1 MSFEDE
7 FWSAT
12 GTKKKKKG
20 VASNGGSPSSITSS
34 KEDDFNRL
42 FWSEMEEFQK
52 EIEENKI
59 KRDAEEEKEETRR
72 KLQSMMGYDPE
83 EEEEDEKTRKALEA
97 LTKNDK
103 LSFKKGNDDDRTWFQ
118 KGATEEGV
126 SFDSVMKGITSTAD
140 DVRSDLMQGILGIG
154 EKTVDAGA
162 TLIGGIGKLFG
173 ADEFSEDVQGFI
185 KKDIIDEEKIAF
197 NLLNVSTPLAT
208 KRYGTVENL
217 EESSFLGD
225 KSDSLVQSA
234 GQLLATRG
242 MQKYIPWWVTS
253 GTTSF
258 GGEAENAFN
267 QGAGYGEAVV
277 SSAFSAGFEIATEK
291 LFGGSG
297 LGEKGLINTQ
307 ALTKG
312 VSNKAAKILLDLGID
327 IVGEG
332 FEEVAAEFGSILGRQ
347 LTYEREET
355 LEELFTNE
363 EAMDKYMR
371 QVADS
376 LFGAEARE
384 AYGEAA
390 IGGMVLGGGAN
401 VVKAGSSIHNK
412 TDYHTGL
419 NANEEAVVNRE
430 VEKRIE
436 QAEKDGKKLS
446 KSDKSKIQEEVVSDL
461 DKGYISTDTIEEVLG
476 GDTYKSYQDT
486 VKSEDSLV
494 EQEKTMRDEFNT
506 LNRMKKSD
514 MTGEQ
519 SDRLE
524 ELRTQLSDLTTKIE
538 DTKKT
543 SERDFLQRKY
553 KSEAA
558 EIAKG
563 SRLEETY
570 RERARGGQ
578 KFEADVSKYKGVA
591 KKSIESIIEKG
602 QMNNSNKAH
611 DLIDW
616 AVKLGAARG
625 KTVTTTTT
633 EEILSK
639 AEKAHGK
646 QYVLDNFYKEVTDE
660 NGKKKLVL
668 KAIPNAELDGDTIAL
683 NVDSKNLS
691 ASVFG
696 HELGH
701 TLEGTKYYNELADLL
716 NSYDKTV
723 KGNEAYEAQKAATEG
738 RYQNIAGANAQYE
751 LNADLLGEYVFS
763 DEGFVKHLTQ
773 NRNVFQKIYDQIKY
787 MVKYAT
793 AGSQQQK
800 DLLRIQHTFEKAWR
814 EAEKAKKTTP
824 KMNGNTVKSDTSAET
839 DVQYSLRE
847 EAPPKKTQKVYKLMR
862 LTDDGKIAPL
872 FIDSSDTLEIGK
884 WYNADSPNMDFL
896 KELPSGIFLVD
907 ADTGTY
913 QTFDEY
919 LEESGEKKTKY
930 PSKNAINKATAEGKR
945 WVYIEDTKSGQRRFG
960 GEARKYWN
968 LGINGSGA
976 VSTFS
981 MRPGY
986 HAGSLPTMRQ
996 IGKGQ
1001 NRDLRD
1007 DTFVW
1012 TEGEV
1017 PADID
1022 YQAEAEQNPD
1032 KDIPTHIPT
1041 DGYYLKATNADK
1053 AKSQADRVGWYVAGA
1068 YKINRIM
1075 SDSEA
1080 RRVIDDWNKAH
1091 PDQPVEYD
1099 YDRESGM
1106 DFDAEQ
1112 MKLVPRADAKYSV
1125 SEIDEATAQADAQK
1139 AVERFGT
1146 TSKFEQTGYV
1156 LADGRMLNMTRDYN
1170 VYHDQISEIFSDVSG
1185 REAVNRFVQEG
1196 NVRLV
1201 PVSSGIEIGET
1212 PLSTN
1217 QLNVVSRFVGNSLR
1231 SKGYFFIDIT
1241 GKDGKN
1247 IASFEY
1253 DSDSSASDVIYDI
1266 KQYYE
1271 RGRIPSK
1278 KVWYSLSEDTSGR
1291 KLTAEQKEF
1300 FKDSKVVDEDGNL
1313 KVMYHGTS
1321 NGGHTVFDT
1330 YGSHYGL
1337 FGTGS
1342 YFTDSKDIAEGYTKK
1357 GKGNNPQVYESYLNI
1372 TNPIDM
1378 DAQADAEAW
1387 QNAFPDASFPESGTN
1402 EQFYRAM
1409 EEYFEDNEY
1418 SRGEASEMAMEALEG
1433 MGYDGITHI
1442 GGGRVNANG
1451 ANHQVYIAF
1460 HPEQIKDIGNAKPTG
1475 DPDVRYSLTETDNTY
1490 LDAVKRGDMET
1501 AQRLVDEVA
1510 RNSMPNSKVRD
1521 ENGELHLVYHGSPVK
1536 FTVFDHSKM
1545 NAHGNAH
1552 GRGFYFTEDRGL
1564 AEGYEKDGGQLLK
1577 GYLNIEKPLSEEKA
1591 TIKKADLVKLIKA
1604 TSESE
1609 AQVLVN
1615 EGGYDN
1621 VREAVRDTWVSNY
1634 VDTYG
1639 TNINAV
1645 YREVA
1650 DIIYSGNEND
1660 VDIIAEITNSG
1671 AGNEI
1676 VLKKTYEVLGY
1687 DGVIYTN
1694 EMTGKH
1700 EYVALVS
1707 NQFKSTD
1714 PVTYDDNG
1722 NVIPLSERFNQE
1734 KNDIR
1739 FSLSDAD
1746 AEFAPTGYNVPLRD
1760 LRLETLPENTYDP
1773 SVEAPMQ
1780 EDVAPVETEQDMFP
1794 DDYAPMSED
1803 ESAAEERLA
1812 SLDESVMPPENEPYY
1827 GEDEVSAP
1835 ADPFEDRDIKE
1846 VGNRKVKAYMYE
1858 NPEVK
1863 PFFQEEANIML
1874 GELNDTVKGER
1885 IYSEEGGWTGT
1896 SRYTSDDIAYLRD
1909 SLGYTY
1915 AEIEKGLNAIIED
1928 DGAENN
1934 AISKRIEFILNDRLA
1949 DGYTDFRTG
1958 MGIPANQE
1966 YINLLNEKQI
1976 TDYSREAWDNFVAT
1990 ADQYAPPA
1998 EEDMGPVV
2006 ESAPIKEEYE
2016 AIRPPKRGQRRGV
2029 EAPDEIGPVA
2039 EGVEYGDKLVR
2050 VDSPYGTERS
2060 WYGTSTRSK
2069 AVDGAFTPD
2078 DIPNELRYYEVKSNR
2093 RTLDRVN
2100 ARLESLG
2107 YEKAVE
2113 AFEANFSA
2121 HKVTLDDMVL
2131 GQRLIQEAVKRGDLQ
2146 TAIGLDIDVSVLGT
2160 ELGQMVQSMSI
2171 IQRLSPEGQLR
2182 ALRRIVDRGQARGDR
2197 AFDGVEVTDD
2207 IAKEIT
2213 DVYKEDGTFDQDELN
2228 AAVERAKQKTA
2239 DQMKVTKWD
2248 KANAWRYFA
2257 MLGNAKTH
2265 DRNVVSNIAN
2275 FATRIVKNALA
2286 RTGEDVFLR
2295 KSDSRTKTWKMPS
2308 KEVREYA
2315 KQFTKE
2321 HKDSITGPSK
2331 YSESSDLKSKRRI
2344 FKNKALHTI
2353 TEANS
2358 KLLEAEDALFSRPT
2372 FRMALAEYLTANGI
2386 KTREDIKNNPKTVL
2400 AAEKYAKS
2408 EAKKSTFQ
2416 QDSFLASKIK
2426 EIEQRGRLWEIGVGS
2441 VMPFK
2446 KTPINIA
2453 KTGIAYSPIG
2463 FLRGVYDLTQ
2473 IKSGKVDATT
2483 AIDHLAEGIT
2493 GTSLAVIGYAL
2504 ASMGALNG
2512 AGDDDKEGKF
2522 DYQLGKSSYSI
2533 KIGDEWHSLN
2543 WLSPVAMPLFVGA
2556 NAYEVLVEKEEW
2568 DFDMVSD
2575 ALGKTLD
2582 PMSEMSFLSSLD
2594 SVLSSYGS
2602 GTDKFFGA
2610 AESMAQSYA
2619 TQYIPTLFSQTAQMF
2634 DDKKRSTKP
2643 SKDSKYTF
2651 GEETWNKI
2659 RYKVPFLRNTL
2670 EPSTDIW
2677 GNEIELTDNVLA
2689 KSLET
2694 FLAPWNTKDNI
2705 ETEIDTEIKSLYSQT
2720 GATEVVPTT
2729 PYNYFDY
2736 KGEKYEMSA
2745 SEHTAF
2751 KNTYG
2756 QTAYNLL
2763 EELFDTDTYQDASAE
2778 EKADMVSKVYDYAR
2792 DEARR
2797 KLLAGRGVSF
2807 TNATKDNVEYYRE
2820 NPIKGAIE
2828 NDMSPD
2834 EYTFYQENTDKY
2846 NFLRENNVSYRQWK
2860 SFDEDTKE
2868 AYNWA
2873 FKNPEK
2879 RVVAKAVADDFVQ
2892 YRKYASDLYDIK
2904 ADKDSDGKT
2913 ISGSR
2918 KDKVLDYINGLD
2930 ADYGEKII
2938 LFKSE
2943 YPSDDTYNYEIID
2956 YLNSRDD
2963 ISYDEMNTILKEL
2976 GFTVNG
2982 NNITWD

>member
-7 FWSAT
+7 FWDALN
-12 GTKKKKKG
+12 KKKKKG
-20 VASNGGSPSSITSS
+20 EAAIGDFTPSGVSEKDDNFASQ
-34 KEDDFNRL
+34 
-42 FWSEMEEFQK
+42 FWAEMEEFQK
-52 EIEENKI
+52 ELDE
-59 KRDAEEEKEETRR
+59 KREKRVAEETQKKKLDKEERR
-72 KLQSMMGYDPE
+72 NAEAE
-83 EEEEDEKTRKALEA
+83 EKKKREEAQRKAEFQKSLSPITPSMQGGNMFSNVPEFGTPEHDAYFEA
-97 LTKNDK
+97 LGEEYEAEKAKSEGYFKAGSFDDGYQFGDVTKA
-103 LSFKKGNDDDRTWFQ
+103 T
-118 KGATEEGV
+118 GATVSDAVISAGEGFGGFFEGISDLLLHGTGYV
-126 SFDSVMKGITSTAD
+126 SGWLGMAADKVGLDGVASGLDSASDFLHDTAD
-140 DVRSDLMQGILGIG
+140 INSYGLL
-154 EKTVDAGA
+154 
-162 TLIGGIGKLFG
+162 
-173 ADEFSEDVQGFI
+173 ADEARDV
-185 KKDIIDEEKIAF
+185 
-197 NLLNVSTPLAT
+197 LNIGDNSV
-208 KRYGTVENL
+208 
-217 EESSFLGD
+217 LGD
-225 KSDSLVQSA
+225 KSRGVGNALGQIGGIVLAGKLGQAAGLSSLGNTALTTGTVFTSSA
-234 GQLLATRG
+234 GSGITEARQFGSQYEDYKQMVDYATEDLDRLLDRG
-242 MQKYIPWWVTS
+242 DITEEQYDEIVSQYDTLLDSKNVTA
-253 GTTSF
+253 
-258 GGEAENAFN
+258 GEAIAYGTMKGTIE
-267 QGAGYGEAVV
+267 AG
-277 SSAFSAGFEIATEK
+277 TEM
-291 LFGGSG
+291 LFGGLGKAVNAIGLSRGIGGVDDILAQKLTAKIGNRLLKTTLQAGVKASG
-297 LGEKGLINTQ
+297 EGLEEVIAGYLSAVAKKLSYRSDEELEQLIEDEELLDAFLQGFLASGISQGPGVIQSVKTD
-307 ALTKG
+307 TDF
-312 VSNKAAKILLDLGID
+312 VSNLTSI
-327 IVGEG
+327 
-332 FEEVAAEFGSILGRQ
+332 EESVI
-347 LTYEREET
+347 
-355 LEELFTNE
+355 
-363 EAMDKYMR
+363 
-371 QVADS
+371 
-376 LFGAEARE
+376 
-384 AYGEAA
+384 
-390 IGGMVLGGGAN
+390 
-401 VVKAGSSIHNK
+401 
-412 TDYHTGL
+412 
-419 NANEEAVVNRE
+419 NRE

-446 KSDKSKIQEEVVSDL
+446 KSDKSKIQDEVMSDL

-494 EQEKTMRDEFNT
+494 EQEKTLRDEYEE
-506 LNRMKKSD
+506 LGKKTNPSLA
-514 MTGEQ
+514 EQ
-519 SDRLE
+519 SRFGKLETQLE
-524 ELRTQLSDLTTKIE
+524 ELKTKIE
-538 DTKKT
+538 DTRKT

-553 KSEAA
+553 RSEAA

-570 RERARGGQ
+570 RERARGSQ

-616 AVKLGAARG
+616 AVNLAAARG

-633 EEILSK
+633 EEILKK
-639 AEKAHGK
+639 AEAKYGK

-683 NVDSKNLS
+683 NVDSPNLTMTII
-691 ASVFG
+691 G

-701 TLEGTKYYNELADLL
+701 TFEGTKYYNEVADLL

-723 KGNEAYEAQKAATEG
+723 KGNEAYETRKAATEG

-751 LNADLLGEYVFS
+751 LNNDLLGEYIFS

-787 MVKYAT
+787 MVKIAT
-793 AGSQQQK
+793 AGSQQKK
-800 DLLRIQHTFEKAWR
+800 DLLRIQQTFEKAWR
-814 EAEKAKKTTP
+814 EAEKAQGATQ
-824 KMNGNTVKSDTSAET
+824 T
-839 DVQYSLRE
+839 DVKHS
-847 EAPPKKTQKVYKLMR
+847 
-862 LTDDGKIAPL
+862 I
-872 FIDSSDTLEIGK
+872 
-884 WYNADSPNMDFL
+884 
-896 KELPSGIFLVD
+896 
-907 ADTGTY
+907 
-913 QTFDEY
+913 
-919 LEESGEKKTKY
+919 
-930 PSKNAINKATAEGKR
+930 
-945 WVYIEDTKSGQRRFG
+945 
-960 GEARKYWN
+960 
-968 LGINGSGA
+968 
-976 VSTFS
+976 
-981 MRPGY
+981 
-986 HAGSLPTMRQ
+986 
-996 IGKGQ
+996 
-1001 NRDLRD
+1001 
-1007 DTFVW
+1007 
-1012 TEGEV
+1012 
-1017 PADID
+1017 
-1022 YQAEAEQNPD
+1022 
-1032 KDIPTHIPT
+1032 
-1041 DGYYLKATNADK
+1041 
-1053 AKSQADRVGWYVAGA
+1053 
-1068 YKINRIM
+1068 
-1075 SDSEA
+1075 
-1080 RRVIDDWNKAH
+1080 
-1091 PDQPVEYD
+1091 
-1099 YDRESGM
+1099 
-1106 DFDAEQ
+1106 
-1112 MKLVPRADAKYSV
+1112 

-1185 REAVNRFVQEG
+1185 REAVNRFIQEG

-1247 IASFEY
+1247 IATFEY
-1253 DSDSSASDVIYDI
+1253 DSDSTASDVIYDI

-1300 FKDSKVVDEDGNL
+1300 FKDSKVVDENGSL

-1342 YFTDSKDIAEGYTKK
+1342 YFTDSKDVAEGYTKK

-1387 QNAFPDASFPESGTN
+1387 QNAFPEASFPESGTN
-1402 EQFYRAM
+1402 EDFYRAM

-1475 DPDVRYSLTETDNTY
+1475 DPDVRYSLSESNQEADTDSRIHDMQVEVNKLTQSIKEIEKTDEY
-1490 LDAVKRGDMET
+1490 KTAMNALYEAIDRGDIDNGVMAYSRWQTDSGYADMVERRDSLQVELNNLLKEEKERESIKAVEREKAAIEKSGLSEAEYFRKQAVKEFGYTTYFDNAGYITPNGKMLNFSGEKGKRYPVRGQDHRAIGILYVDTKGTDAMNRFVRDGNIRIMAESPGLDMSTIVEPSKEQYSTIRKFVSEYSNKGYFSVDFTDESGTVIGSLTYENRINPTRIVNDIKHYYET
-1501 AQRLVDEVA
+1501 GEIRQPSDLERFRYSLSEDSQGRELTKEQTDFF
-1510 RNSMPNSKVRD
+1510 RDSKIVD
-1521 ENGELHLVYHGSPVK
+1521 ENGNLRVMYHGTPNGE
-1536 FTVFDHSKM
+1536 FTIFRD
-1545 NAHGNAH
+1545 GT
-1552 GRGFYFTEDRGL
+1552 YFTANKEYADKYQNPSASSLNSRKV
-1564 AEGYEKDGGQLLK
+1564 ATSPKTFEV
-1577 GYLNIEKPLSEEKA
+1577 YLNITKPFDINDPEARSIYIKDYIKGGNAIGINPYLSDAEYDNIR
-1591 TIKKADLVKLIKA
+1591 TIDWTEGEDLREFLVENGYDYDGL
-1604 TSESE
+1604 
-1609 AQVLVN
+1609 VLDEGAV
-1615 EGGYDN
+1615 GGYGEDVEYRGTSYVVFSPEQVKSVDN
-1621 VREAVRDTWVSNY
+1621 QNPTSNRD
-1634 VDTYG
+1634 
-1639 TNINAV
+1639 IN
-1645 YREVA
+1645 
-1650 DIIYSGNEND
+1650 
-1660 VDIIAEITNSG
+1660 
-1671 AGNEI
+1671 
-1676 VLKKTYEVLGY
+1676 L
-1687 DGVIYTN
+1687 
-1694 EMTGKH
+1694 
-1700 EYVALVS
+1700 
-1707 NQFKSTD
+1707 
-1714 PVTYDDNG
+1714 
-1722 NVIPLSERFNQE
+1722 
-1734 KNDIR
+1734 
-1739 FSLSDAD
+1739 SLSDAD

-1760 LRLETLPENTYDP
+1760 LRLETLTENAYDP

-1780 EDVAPVETEQDMFP
+1780 EDIAPVETAQDMFP

-1835 ADPFEDRDIKE
+1835 ADPFENRDIKE

-1976 TDYSREAWDNFVAT
+1976 TDYSREAWDNFVST

-1998 EEDMGPVV
+1998 EDDMGPVV

-2182 ALRRIVDRGQARGDR
+2182 ALRRIVDRGQAKGDR

-2228 AAVERAKQKTA
+2228 AAVERAKQKIA

-2426 EIEQRGRLWEIGVGS
+2426 EIEQRGRLWEIGVGA

-2689 KSLET
+2689 KSIET

-2868 AYNWA
+2868 AYTWA

-2904 ADKDSDGKT
+2904 ADKDADGKT

-2918 KDKVLDYINGLD
+2918 KDKVLDYINGLN

-2982 NNITWD
+2982 NQITWD